1 MLISLINYW
10 DRNAVER
17 LLAECMMADDE
28 RVREEVDRYL
38 AEDSR
43 ELQGTFIDGELA
55 GLIGIRRG
63 PGTEAEILH
72 IAVQTRWRGRG
83 IGAAMIGELRKCG
96 GIEMLQAETD
106 REAVGFYSHCGFKI
120 SSLGE
125 KYPGVERFSCKY
137 T

>member
-1 MLISLINYW
+1 MLVSLKNYW

-28 RVREEVDRYL
+28 RVREEVDSYL

-43 ELQGTFIDGELA
+43 ELQGTFISGELA
-55 GLIGIRRG
+55 GLIGTRQG
-63 PGTEAEILH
+63 PGTDAEILH
-72 IAVQTRWRGRG
+72 IAVQARWRGRG
-83 IGAAMIGELRKCG
+83 IGSAMIEEIRKCD
-96 GIEMLQAETD
+96 GIGALRAETD
-106 REAVGFYSHCGFKI
+106 REAVGFYSQCGFKI

-125 KYPGVERFSCKY
+125 KYPGVERFSCID